1 MSSTSQKAS
10 AARVGI
16 KDIARALGIST
27 GTVDRALHGKPG
39 INPMTQARVLR
50 TAEALG
56 YRPNLAARYLKS
68 RKTLKISVHLPREI
82 ALFWDSLREGIRE
95 AAALFEPTLQ
105 VEFLSYPRLGR
116 GDVAL
121 FEQALT
127 TGTNGLIIAPGDPA
141 ALKPWIRK
149 ASQRG
154 IPVACVVTDAPDTPR
169 LTSVS
174 ADPFTVGAVA
184 GELLSRIVPEGGTV
198 AFFTGWLSMQDHA
211 DKLRGFEASLAAAA
225 SAASAATG
233 KSGSSLTL
241 AAVVEAHDDEREA
254 HRSALNLLKA
264 HPELKAIYVST
275 VNSRP
280 VLRAVEQLGRTRDLT
295 MVTTDLFPELVSWIR
310 AGKVAATMYQRP
322 ISQGRLALHAL
333 YQFLVDGTCPQP
345 RIKVVP
351 HIVMRSNLDLFLERL
366 PVDAEDLDPA
376 SALAPARVARPRRHA
391 SEPRAARPSAV
402 SRGVPLAAAPSRSGS
417 RSR

>member
-1 MSSTSQKAS
+1 MSSTPQKAS
-10 AARVGI
+10 AAARVGI

-39 INPMTQARVLR
+39 INPMTQSRVLR

-95 AAALFEPTLQ
+95 AAALFEPTLH

-116 GDVAL
+116 GDVEL
-121 FEQALT
+121 FEQALEQ
-127 TGTNGLIIAPGDPA
+127 GTNGLIIAPGDPA

-184 GELLSRIVPEGGTV
+184 GELLSRFLPDGGSV

-211 DKLRGFEASLAAAA
+211 DKLRGFQSTIEV
-225 SAASAATG
+225 
-233 KSGSSLTL
+233 SGLSPTPLTL
-241 AAVVEAHDDEREA
+241 ATVVEAHDDEKEA

-280 VLRAVEQLGRTRDLT
+280 VLRAVEQVGRTRDLII
-295 MVTTDLFPELVSWIR
+295 VTTDLFPELVSWIR

-333 YQFLVDGTCPQP
+333 YQYLVDGTCPQP

-351 HIVMRSNLDLFLERL
+351 HVVMRSNLDLFLERL
-366 PVDAEDLDPA
+366 PVDAEDLDPSA
-376 SALAPARVARPRRHA
+376 ALAGARAARPRAAAAATRA
-391 SEPRAARPSAV
+391 GEPRAARPSAAA
-402 SRGVPLAAAPSRSGS
+402 RGGPMASAPSRSGS